1 MRGKSGI
8 ITPPTGARP
17 GESSESRG
25 YCRAAI
31 RLSGCNRVSAKPNAV
46 LVPTRPHPK
55 PPKGGFGILTESMS
69 HICHIDESGDFGPL
83 PPANL
88 NAQPVQ
94 PVLVVVGLI
103 VAESELTRMSREFIA
118 LRKTSEFLR
127 ARRSALRQDEFPRED
142 RGKDM
147 FRWALKSNR
156 AGWQNSALSTLGQAL
171 ALLERAQARV
181 AGCVH
186 LKGDDFEG
194 AKTYETSVLSIAANF
209 RRFLE
214 AGQAQNGEQRP
225 RRGVRVVCDNQE
237 EAGKKVRREFVRR
250 NLDPPEFVDSK
261 NHIGV
266 QLADWLCSAI
276 IAPLAATRL
285 SPESKHADTRYL
297 ALAGGENSV
306 WERLMRMQF
315 PFADDNGLRQP
326 GIIVRPEKMRAKLFP
341 EPVLGDPPA

>member
-1 MRGKSGI
+1 
-8 ITPPTGARP
+8 
-17 GESSESRG
+17 
-25 YCRAAI
+25 
-31 RLSGCNRVSAKPNAV
+31 
-46 LVPTRPHPK
+46 
-55 PPKGGFGILTESMS
+55 MS

-83 PPANL
+83 SPANL

-103 VAESELTRMSREFIA
+103 VAEGELARMSQEFIA

-127 ARRSALRQDEFPRED
+127 ARRAALRRDEFPRED

-147 FRWALKSNR
+147 FRWALKSGKP
-156 AGWQNSALSTLGQAL
+156 GWQNSALSTLGQTL

-186 LKGDDFEG
+186 VKDENFEG
-194 AKTYETSVLSIAANF
+194 VETYESSVLSVATNF

-214 AGQAQNGEQRP
+214 AGRTENNGQSL
-225 RRGVRVVCDNQE
+225 RRSARVVCDNQE
-237 EAGKKVRREFVRR
+237 EARKKVRREFVRR

-266 QLADWLCSAI
+266 QLADWLGSGI

-285 SPESKHADTRYL
+285 LPESKHADPRYL
-297 ALAGGENSV
+297 ALAEGENSV
-306 WERLMRMQF
+306 WARLMRMQF
-315 PFADDNGLRQP
+315 PFADDSGLRQP

-341 EPVLGDPPA
+341 EPALGDPL